1 MKIGMIQS
9 LACVGLGAILGV
21 VVSSRDFGASTRAD
35 STTQPTRQDR
45 VSTETADPGIDPPTD
60 CSDGLARDVLLAQT
74 GAATAKVKAAPAQAA
89 KKPNIVVIMGDDVGI
104 WNIGA
109 YHRGMMAGRTPNL
122 DKLASQGMLFTDYYA
137 EASCTA
143 GRANFITGQLP
154 IRTGMT
160 TVGQA
165 GSPIGLPAQAPTIA
179 TALKT
184 MGYAT
189 GQFGKN
195 HLGDLNE
202 FLPTVHGFDEFFGYL
217 YHLDAME
224 DPAHPNY
231 PQELKDKVG
240 PRNMVHS
247 WATETDD
254 PTVQPR
260 WGKVGKQKIEDA
272 GTLYPKRMETVDD
285 EILDLSLKFV
295 DKAKSDGK
303 PFFLWLNPTRIHV
316 VTHLS
321 EKYEKMRT
329 PANGWSTVEGGM
341 AQLDDIV
348 GSVMKKLDDMGAAD
362 DTIVVF
368 TTDNGTENF
377 TWPDGGQTPF
387 AGGKGTVMEGGF
399 RAPAMIRWPGNVPA
413 GKVENG
419 IISGLDWFPTFVA
432 AAGNPNIVAELKQG
446 KSLGDASYKV
456 HLDGVNQLD
465 LITGKGPSKRHEIWY
480 FAEGTLGAARIDDF
494 KYRFVDQPNGWF
506 GGTVKPDIPILVNL
520 RLDPFERTGFTGS
533 VEYFE
538 WFKYEFWRFVYVQQE
553 VGKLAQTAVEFPPMQ
568 KGASFNLEAVKEQIS
583 KASHLPTSR

>member
-1 MKIGMIQS
+1 MCRTRLTTIALIG
-9 LACVGLGAILGV
+9 VGAALGYVAASV
-21 VVSSRDFGASTRAD
+21 DFGVSRPASAASR
-35 STTQPTRQDR
+35 
-45 VSTETADPGIDPPTD
+45 
-60 CSDGLARDVLLAQT
+60 SDGTSIRTEQSDCCSEGVSKSLLLAS
-74 GAATAKVKAAPAQAA
+74 AAEPAASAVAA
-89 KKPNIVVIMGDDVGI
+89 EGKPNIVVIMGDDVGV

-122 DKLASQGMLFTDYYA
+122 DRLAARGMLFTDYYA

-165 GSPIGLPAQAPTIA
+165 GATIGLPAQAPTTA
-179 TALKT
+179 TVLKS

-195 HLGDLNE
+195 HLGDRNE

-231 PQELKDKVG
+231 PPELKDKIG
-240 PRNMVHS
+240 PRNLVHS
-247 WATETDD
+247 WATDQDD
-254 PTVQPR
+254 PSEQPR
-260 WGKVGKQKIEDA
+260 WGKIGKQRIEDA

-285 EILDLSLKFV
+285 EILELSLKFI

-303 PFFLWLNPTRIHV
+303 PFFLWLNPTRMHI

-321 EKYEKMRT
+321 EKYQSLRN
-329 PANGWSTVEGGM
+329 PQNGWSIHEAGM

-348 GSVMKKLDDMGAAD
+348 GSVMKKLEDMGASE
-362 DTIVVF
+362 DTIVLF

-399 RAPAMIRWPGNVPA
+399 RAPAILRWPGKVPA

-432 AAGNPNIVAELKQG
+432 AAGDPSIVEELKQG
-446 KSLGDASYKV
+446 KTLGDTKFKV
-456 HLDGVNQLD
+456 HLDGYDQMD

-480 FAEGTLGAARIDDF
+480 FAEGTLGAARVDDF

-520 RLDPFERTGFTGS
+520 RLDPFERTGMTSS
-533 VEYFE
+533 VEYFQ
-538 WFKYEFWRFVYVQQE
+538 WFKFEFWRFVYVQQE
-553 VGKLAQTAVEFPPMQ
+553 VAKFAQTAIEFPPMQ
-568 KGASFNLEAVKEQIS
+568 KGASFNLEAVKDQIQ
-583 KASHLPTSR
+583 KAAHIHAGK